1 MTIWRLD
8 GAGSRED
15 DRPKCVDTYLD
26 ARRLAK
32 LREMDAS
39 RQDIIVDRPAEGVVQ
54 ITLHRP
60 EYRNA
65 LRTQTLAEI
74 AAELGL
80 ATADDA
86 TKAVVITGGLNCF
99 AAGAD
104 VREMAPLGPDEI
116 LKHERQ
122 HHWRAVATFPKPLI
136 GAVCGYALGG
146 GCELALCCDIL
157 IAGKN
162 AQFGQPEVN
171 LGMIP
176 GAGGT
181 QRLTR
186 TIGKSLTM
194 QMVLTG
200 KPIGAQQALAAGL
213 VVEVDEPES
222 ALARA
227 VEIASIIATK
237 PALAVRRAKES
248 VLRAYELALTE
259 GIAEERQA
267 FAQLAASHDRNE
279 GIAAFL
285 EKRKPEFTGR

>member
-1 MTIWRLD
+1 
-8 GAGSRED
+8 
-15 DRPKCVDTYLD
+15 
-26 ARRLAK
+26 
-32 LREMDAS
+32 MDPQL
-39 RQDIIVDRPAEGVVQ
+39 QDIVVERPATGVVQ
-54 ITLHRP
+54 VTLHRP
-60 EYRNA
+60 EFRNA

-74 AAELGL
+74 AAELAAAL
-80 ATADDA
+80 ADPES
-86 TKAVVITGGLNCF
+86 KVVVLTGGLDCF

-104 VREMAPLGPDEI
+104 VREMAPLGPIDI
-116 LKHERQ
+116 LTHERQ
-122 HHWRAVATFPKPLI
+122 RHWRAIATFAKPLV

-146 GCELALCCDIL
+146 GCELALHCDIL

-162 AQFGQPEVN
+162 AKFGQPEVN

-181 QRLTR
+181 QRLAR
-186 TIGKSLTM
+186 TIGKALTM

-200 KPIGAQQALAAGL
+200 QPISAQTALAAGL

-237 PALAVRRAKES
+237 PALAVRLAKEA
-248 VLRAYELALTE
+248 VLRAYESPLSEGLA
-259 GIAEERQA
+259 AERQA
-267 FAQLAASHDRNE
+267 FALLAASHDRNE

-285 EKRKPEFTGR
+285 EKRPPNFTGR

>member
-86 TKAVVITGGLNCF
+86 TKAVVITGGLNYLR
-99 AAGAD
+99 GHD

-162 AQFGQPEVN
+162 AQFGAARGQSRHDPRRGRN
-171 LGMIP
+171 AAAHPHNRQIAHHAD
-176 GAGGT
+176 GADRQT
-181 QRLTR
+181 DRR
-186 TIGKSLTM
+186 
-194 QMVLTG
+194 
-200 KPIGAQQALAAGL
+200 AARRLAAGL